1 MFLMKTSSHWT
12 ALLIGEAP
20 LRGKIILVLSG
31 GIACGLLS
39 LVFSVPFE
47 LRYLIGSILAFD
59 IGAGLLS
66 NLDPS
71 TAKEWRKRPLWVRW
85 LFVIAHLT
93 VYPLSVY
100 WLFAGSPVWPFLLG
114 LLLVKVGAFAWN
126 DILRRDVDAPNVP
139 K

>member
-1 MFLMKTSSHWT
+1 MKTTSHWT

-20 LRGKIILVLSG
+20 SLGKIILVLLG

-39 LVFSVPFE
+39 LIFSIPFE
-47 LRYLIGSILAFD
+47 LRYLFGSILAFD
-59 IGAGLLS
+59 IGAGLVS
-66 NLDPS
+66 NLFSS
-71 TAKEWRKRPLWVRW
+71 TAKEWRKRPLWMRW

-93 VYPLSVY
+93 VYPLGVY
-100 WLFAGSPVWPFLLG
+100 WLFVGSPVWPFLLG

-126 DILRRDVDAPNVP
+126 DILRRDVDAGNVA